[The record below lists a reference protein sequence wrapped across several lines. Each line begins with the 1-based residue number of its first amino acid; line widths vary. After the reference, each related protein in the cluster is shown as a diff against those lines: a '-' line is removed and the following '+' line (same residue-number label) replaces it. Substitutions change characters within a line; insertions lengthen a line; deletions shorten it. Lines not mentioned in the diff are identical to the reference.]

1 MIKPSFSQ
9 KSACGLIYILDRTE
23 PCSAPG
29 KNALKKIE
37 FYTPDAKEE
46 LLTELENVEKLKQA
60 VALRAKEIS
69 QLESVFF
76 HLKDLHNTFDRL
88 SRATLDEVELFE
100 LKAFLRLTRQASGIA
115 ETLSEKYGLKAVAFR
130 KTEKAFEL
138 LEADKGEG
146 FFVDDALSEKLLA
159 ARREKE
165 TANAA
170 LARAKNEAELAAA
183 RQRHL
188 NAAAKE
194 DAAQEEARERL
205 SALLRP
211 FAEDFAF
218 NSELAGRLD
227 LMLAKARL
235 AYASDAIKPI
245 VGGDELKL
253 IQMTNPEIEEK
264 LRLRGS
270 DFTPVSIEANR
281 GVTLIT
287 GANMGGKS
295 VALKTIALNV
305 LLAQLGYF
313 VYAREARVP
322 LFDFVEIVNENMQS
336 VDRGLSTFGG
346 EIVKLNS
353 VMERLKKGMFG
364 LCLMD
369 EFAGGTNFEEGS
381 RIFRAVERAL
391 NEMNGIFIL
400 TTHFDGVSAD
410 AKALYQVKGLSGADL
425 KSLDREIESGADGTE
440 LIAQY
445 MDYGLVRVDDKTKGV
460 PKDAVAVCRLLRI
473 DQDVLKYF

>member
-9 KSACGLIYILDRTE
+9 KSACGLKYILDRTE

-138 LEADKGEG
+138 LEADNGEG

>member
-9 KSACGLIYILDRTE
+9 KSACGLKYILDRTE

-353 VMERLKKGMFG
+353 VMEKLKKGMFG

>member
-9 KSACGLIYILDRTE
+9 KSACGLKYILDRTE

-170 LARAKNEAELAAA
+170 LACAKNEAELAAA

-205 SALLRP
+205 SSLLRP

>member
-1 MIKPSFSQ
+1 MTDCPS
-9 KSACGLIYILDRTE
+9 
-23 PCSAPG
+23 
-29 KNALKKIE
+29 
-37 FYTPDAKEE
+37 
-46 LLTELENVEKLKQA
+46 
-60 VALRAKEIS
+60 
-69 QLESVFF
+69 
-76 HLKDLHNTFDRL
+76 
-88 SRATLDEVELFE
+88 ATLDEVELFE

-425 KSLDREIESGADGTE
+425 KSLDREIESAPTARNSSRNIWITVLFGWTTKQRVSLRTPWQCADCCVLT
-440 LIAQY
+440 
-445 MDYGLVRVDDKTKGV
+445 KT
-460 PKDAVAVCRLLRI
+460 C
-473 DQDVLKYF
+473 

>member
-9 KSACGLIYILDRTE
+9 KSACGLKYILDRTE

-170 LARAKNEAELAAA
+170 LACAKNEAELAAA

-205 SALLRP
+205 SSLLRP

-425 KSLDREIESGADGTE
+425 KILDREIESGADGTE

>member
-9 KSACGLIYILDRTE
+9 KSACGLKYILDRTE

-37 FYTPDAKEE
+37 CYTPDAKEE

>member
-1 MIKPSFSQ
+1 M
-9 KSACGLIYILDRTE
+9 
-23 PCSAPG
+23 
-29 KNALKKIE
+29 
-37 FYTPDAKEE
+37 
-46 LLTELENVEKLKQA
+46 TELENVEKLKQA

-170 LARAKNEAELAAA
+170 LACAKNEAELAAA

-205 SALLRP
+205 SSLLRP

>member
-9 KSACGLIYILDRTE
+9 KSACGLKYILDRTE

-60 VALRAKEIS
+60 VALRAKEIF

>member
-9 KSACGLIYILDRTE
+9 KSACGLKYILDRTE

-264 LRLRGS
+264 LRLRDS

>member
-1 MIKPSFSQ
+1 
-9 KSACGLIYILDRTE
+9 
-23 PCSAPG
+23 
-29 KNALKKIE
+29 
-37 FYTPDAKEE
+37 
-46 LLTELENVEKLKQA
+46 
-60 VALRAKEIS
+60 
-69 QLESVFF
+69 
-76 HLKDLHNTFDRL
+76 
-88 SRATLDEVELFE
+88 
-100 LKAFLRLTRQASGIA
+100 
-115 ETLSEKYGLKAVAFR
+115 
-130 KTEKAFEL
+130 
-138 LEADKGEG
+138 
-146 FFVDDALSEKLLA
+146 
-159 ARREKE
+159 
-165 TANAA
+165 
-170 LARAKNEAELAAA
+170 
-183 RQRHL
+183 
-188 NAAAKE
+188 
-194 DAAQEEARERL
+194 
-205 SALLRP
+205 
-211 FAEDFAF
+211 
-218 NSELAGRLD
+218 
-227 LMLAKARL
+227 
-235 AYASDAIKPI
+235 
-245 VGGDELKL
+245 
-253 IQMTNPEIEEK
+253 
-264 LRLRGS
+264 
-270 DFTPVSIEANR
+270 
-281 GVTLIT
+281 
-287 GANMGGKS
+287 MGGKS

-473 DQDVLKYF
+473 DQDLSLIHI

>member
-9 KSACGLIYILDRTE
+9 KSACGLKYILDRTE

-130 KTEKAFEL
+130 KTEKAFKL

>member
-1 MIKPSFSQ
+1 M
-9 KSACGLIYILDRTE
+9 
-23 PCSAPG
+23 
-29 KNALKKIE
+29 
-37 FYTPDAKEE
+37 
-46 LLTELENVEKLKQA
+46 
-60 VALRAKEIS
+60 
-69 QLESVFF
+69 
-76 HLKDLHNTFDRL
+76 
-88 SRATLDEVELFE
+88 
-100 LKAFLRLTRQASGIA
+100 
-115 ETLSEKYGLKAVAFR
+115 AFR

>member
-9 KSACGLIYILDRTE
+9 KSACGLKYILDRTE

>member
-9 KSACGLIYILDRTE
+9 KSACGLKYILDRTE

-130 KTEKAFEL
+130 KAEKAFEL

-170 LARAKNEAELAAA
+170 LACAKNEAELAAA

-205 SALLRP
+205 SSLLRP